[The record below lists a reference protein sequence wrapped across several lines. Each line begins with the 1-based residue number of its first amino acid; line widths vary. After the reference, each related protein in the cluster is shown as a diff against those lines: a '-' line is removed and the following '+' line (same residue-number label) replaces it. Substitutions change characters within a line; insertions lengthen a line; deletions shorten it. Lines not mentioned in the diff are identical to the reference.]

1 MLAVDEQAIPLARTA
16 GDSRGIPAARRL
28 ARLPRPVRFAAVGA
42 TCAALQLL
50 GLALLVR
57 LGVEQHVANALAF
70 LLSTQ
75 VNFALSAAVTW
86 RNRLAAGGSPTA
98 VAWRLAGYNAMALGT
113 LVVNQAVFALAL
125 PAVHYLA
132 ASALGILAGMLLNY
146 TVSGRVI
153 FSAES

>member
-1 MLAVDEQAIPLARTA
+1 MLAVDE
-16 GDSRGIPAARRL
+16 RGMPPGWL
-28 ARLPRPVRFAAVGA
+28 PVRLPRPVRFAGVGA

-57 LGVEQHVANALAF
+57 LGVEDHGANALAF

-86 RNRLAAGGSPTA
+86 RDRLDATGRPAA
-98 VAWRLAGYNAMALGT
+98 VARRLAGYNAMALGT
-113 LVVNQAVFALAL
+113 LVVNQAVFALTL
-125 PAVHYLA
+125 PAAHYLA
-132 ASALGILAGMLLNY
+132 ASALGILAGMLINY

-153 FSAES
+153 FRPVQHSARSTL